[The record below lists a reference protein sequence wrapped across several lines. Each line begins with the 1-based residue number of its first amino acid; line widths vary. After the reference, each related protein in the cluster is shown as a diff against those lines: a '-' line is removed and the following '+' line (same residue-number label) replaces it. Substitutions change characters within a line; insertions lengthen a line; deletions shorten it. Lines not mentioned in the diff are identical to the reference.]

1 MSSLNFFDLLIV
13 FLFVAVSYFLINVL
27 KIGLSQW
34 LKWDI
39 GEKEKA
45 LQQKLIE
52 LQYECDK
59 YKEEV
64 TDLRKQIKILLGQY
78 DEAVIKLNR
87 LQGEYRTTSETAEGL
102 RRELERMQ
110 ADLLQETPDTPRNN
124 RVLIVAVGSTR
135 PSVNLD
141 MASLRAV
148 EAETGMMV
156 QRIPDATP
164 DKLKMAIDKARRRRD
179 IIYLHMAVDS
189 DENGFHLMDQV
200 VDSDWM
206 ATNLGSVVV
215 LVIAAQDKAD
225 VAEFLG
231 IIPYVVSMSDK
242 VISRD
247 AAIFSRE
254 FWTEIGRGIG
264 PTMALKRALS
274 HSPSA
279 MKTYVTPNW
288 DMSGGY

>member
-1 MSSLNFFDLLIV
+1 MSLSAVDLLVIFV
-13 FLFVAVSYFLINVL
+13 FVAVSYFLINLL

-78 DEAVIKLNR
+78 DEAVIKLSK
-87 LQGEYRTTSETAEGL
+87 LQGQYQTASDTVESL

-110 ADLLQETPDTPRNN
+110 EDLKDAPETATKGN
-124 RVLIVAVGSTR
+124 RTLIVAIGSNKA
-135 PSVNLD
+135 SVNLD
-141 MASLRAV
+141 MANLRAI
-148 EAETGMMV
+148 ERNTGMLV
-156 QRIPDATP
+156 QRIPEATP
-164 DKLKMAIDKARRRRD
+164 DKLKIAIDKARRRRD

-200 VDSDWM
+200 VDSDWL
-206 ATNLGSVVV
+206 AANLGDVIV
-215 LVIAAQDKAD
+215 LVLAAEDKAD
-225 VAEFLG
+225 VADFLA

-242 VISRD
+242 VVARD
-247 AAIFSRE
+247 SALFALE
-254 FWTEIGRGIG
+254 FWTEIGKGIG
-264 PTMALKRALS
+264 PTRALKTALS
-274 HSPSA
+274 HSPSV
-279 MKTYVTPNW
+279 MRTYVTPNW
-288 DMSGGY
+288 SREDE

>member
-1 MSSLNFFDLLIV
+1 MTLNIYDLLVIFV
-13 FLFVAVSYFLINVL
+13 FVTVSYFLINLLRV
-27 KIGLSQW
+27 GLSQW

-39 GEKEKA
+39 GEREKE
-45 LQQKLIE
+45 LRQKLLG

-64 TDLRKQIKILLGQY
+64 TDLRKQIRILLTQH
-78 DEAVIKLNR
+78 DEAVIKLNK
-87 LQGEYRTTSETAEGL
+87 LQGQYQSASETAEGL
-102 RRELERMQ
+102 RWELERMQ
-110 ADLLQETPDTPRNN
+110 AEIIDSSETSKTN
-124 RVLIVAVGSTR
+124 RVLIVAIGSLK
-135 PSVNLD
+135 PSLNLD

-148 EAETGMMV
+148 EHDTGIMV
-156 QRIPDATP
+156 QRIPEATP

-189 DENGFHLMDQV
+189 DDNGFHLMDQV

-206 ATNLGSVVV
+206 AANLGSVVV
-215 LVIAAQDKAD
+215 LVIAAQDRAD
-225 VAEFLG
+225 IGEFLG
-231 IIPYVVSMSDK
+231 IIPYVVTMSDA

-254 FWTEIGRGIG
+254 FWTEIGKGIG

-288 DMSGGY
+288 DMSSGY

>member
-1 MSSLNFFDLLIV
+1 MTLNIYDLLVIFV
-13 FLFVAVSYFLINVL
+13 FVTVSYFLINLLRV
-27 KIGLSQW
+27 GLSQW

-39 GEKEKA
+39 GEREKE
-45 LQQKLIE
+45 LRQKLLE

-64 TDLRKQIKILLGQY
+64 TDLRKQIRILLTQH
-78 DEAVIKLNR
+78 DEAVIKLNK
-87 LQGEYRTTSETAEGL
+87 LQGQYQSASETAEGL
-102 RRELERMQ
+102 RWELERMQ
-110 ADLLQETPDTPRNN
+110 AEIIDSSETSKTN
-124 RVLIVAVGSTR
+124 RVLIVAIGSLK
-135 PSVNLD
+135 PSLNLD

-148 EAETGMMV
+148 EHDTGIMV
-156 QRIPDATP
+156 QRIPEATP

-189 DENGFHLMDQV
+189 DDNGFHLMDQV

-206 ATNLGSVVV
+206 AANLGSVVV
-215 LVIAAQDKAD
+215 LVIAAQDRAD
-225 VAEFLG
+225 IGEFLG
-231 IIPYVVSMSDK
+231 IIPYVVTMSDA

-254 FWTEIGRGIG
+254 FWTEIGKGIG

-288 DMSGGY
+288 DMSSGY